1 MNPPASAGD
10 VGLIPGSRRSPGE
23 GNGKPRWYSCL
34 GNPMDREAWRAT
46 VHAVKKELKTTQDT
60 TASQNIAGGTSV
72 GLRLLSDVITAFI
85 RFIYVRFP
93 GGHLALGGVYCIFP
107 AIFLYLIQPLPWV
120 QAYGLKKYQLV
131 LMKSLHL
138 GPLR

>member
-1 MNPPASAGD
+1 M
-10 VGLIPGSRRSPGE
+10 
-23 GNGKPRWYSCL
+23 
-34 GNPMDREAWRAT
+34 
-46 VHAVKKELKTTQDT
+46 QDT

-72 GLRLLSDVITAFI
+72 GLRLLGDVTTAFI

-93 GGHLALGGVYCIFP
+93 GGTWHSEESYCISP